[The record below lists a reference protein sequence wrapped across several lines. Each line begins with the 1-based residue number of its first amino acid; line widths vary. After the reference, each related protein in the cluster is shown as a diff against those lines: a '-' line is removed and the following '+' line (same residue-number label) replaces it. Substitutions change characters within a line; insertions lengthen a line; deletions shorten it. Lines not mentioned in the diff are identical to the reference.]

1 MTAIWQHDGNEWQ
14 LASTTGFDDERALQ
28 SLVDEAPQMLPLS
41 GSPNVVVIGREVQ
54 LGSGFAD
61 LLAIE
66 ADGRPVV
73 IEVKLARNA
82 EARRA
87 VVAQALAY
95 AAFLNEL
102 DAKTFEQ
109 SIAARH
115 VLSRG
120 WATLEEA
127 VSQSD
132 QSGAFDPAR
141 FRDGLD
147 QAFANGSFR
156 LVFVLDDAPTEL
168 VRLVGYLESV
178 TELLTI
184 DLITVDAYEIGGSKV
199 LVPQRVDPERVP
211 KESDRQPVRARAIAA
226 ERSTPGADEFERG
239 IQGLPGPQR
248 ERLTRLVAWA
258 RQLESE
264 GLARLTSFKGANGDT
279 LLPRLMPDNAGLV
292 TIWNQGGPV
301 LYFWRSVFE
310 RRAPRALP
318 RIEALVAPAEVGR
331 GTAIRD
337 ISDELV
343 EALTEAYREAATT
356 RTRST
361 FDWTPVR
368 RAVEAI
374 PRGRWTSYGDLAELA
389 GTAAITVGRFVAG
402 EEELVGAWRVMGADG
417 RPRPDFRWSDPSDE
431 RDIVQ
436 VLTSEGVRFGPN
448 GAADDAQRLRR
459 ADLEALVKTGE
470 GE

>member
-1 MTAIWQHDGNEWQ
+1 MTAIWQHDGTEWQ
-14 LASTTGFDDERALQ
+14 LASTSGFDDEKALQ
-28 SLVDEAPQMLPLS
+28 ALVDEAPQMLPLS
-41 GSPNVVVIGREVQ
+41 GSPDVVVIGREVQ
-54 LGSGFAD
+54 LGSGYVD

-102 DAKTFEQ
+102 DAATFEQ
-109 SIAARH
+109 AVVARH
-115 VLSRG
+115 LLSRG

-127 VSQSD
+127 VSQAD
-132 QSGAFDPAR
+132 QSGAFDAGR
-141 FRDGLD
+141 FREGLD
-147 QAFANGSFR
+147 QAFADGSFR

-178 TELLTI
+178 TDLLTI

-211 KESDRQPVRARAIAA
+211 KEAERQPVRARAVAA

-239 IQGLPGPQR
+239 IQTVPEAQR
-248 ERLTRLVAWA
+248 ERLARLVSWA
-258 RQLESE
+258 RQLEAE

-279 LLPRLMPDNAGLV
+279 LLPRLVPDNAGLV
-292 TIWNQGGPV
+292 TVWNQNGAV
-301 LYFWRSVFE
+301 LYFWRSVFQ
-310 RRAPRALP
+310 RRAPKSLP
-318 RIEALVAPAEVGR
+318 RVEELVAPAEVGQ
-331 GTAIRD
+331 GTAVRE

-343 EALTEAYREAATT
+343 EALTDAYREAAATKS
-356 RTRST
+356 RSA

-374 PRGRWTSYGDLAELA
+374 PPGRWTSYGDLAELA

-402 EEELVGAWRVMGADG
+402 DRGLSGAWRVMGADG
-417 RPRPDFRWSDPSDE
+417 RPRPDFRWSDPNDE
-431 RDIVQ
+431 RDIVE
-436 VLTSEGVRFGPN
+436 VLVSEGVRFGPN
-448 GAADDAQRLRR
+448 GSADESQRLRSS
-459 ADLEALVKTGE
+459 DLGKLAAAQTN
-470 GE
+470 

>member
-1 MTAIWQHDGNEWQ
+1 MTAIWQHDGTEWQ
-14 LASTTGFDDERALQ
+14 LAATTGFDDEKALQ
-28 SLVDEAPQMLPLS
+28 ALVDEAPQMLPLS
-41 GSPNVVVIGREVQ
+41 GSPDLVVIGREVQ

-66 ADGRPVV
+66 ADGRPAV

-102 DAKTFEQ
+102 DTATFEQ
-109 SIAARH
+109 SVVARH
-115 VLSRG
+115 LLARG

-127 VSQSD
+127 LSQAD

-141 FRDGLD
+141 FREGLD

-156 LVFVLDDAPTEL
+156 LVFVLDDAPMEL

-199 LVPQRVDPERVP
+199 LVPQRVDPARVP
-211 KESDRQPVRARAIAA
+211 KESVRQPLRARTVAA
-226 ERSTPGADEFERG
+226 ERSTAGADEFEHG
-239 IQGLPGPQR
+239 IEGVPEPHR
-248 ERLTRLVAWA
+248 ERLARLVAWA
-258 RQLESE
+258 RQLEAE
-264 GLARLTSFKGANGDT
+264 GLARLTSFKGTNGDT
-279 LLPRLMPDNAGLV
+279 LLPRLVPDNAGLV
-292 TIWNQGGPV
+292 TVWNQNGPV
-301 LYFWRSVFE
+301 LYFWRSVFQ
-310 RRAPRALP
+310 RRAPKSLP
-318 RIEALVAPAEVGR
+318 RIEALVAPAQVGQ
-331 GTAIRD
+331 GTAVRE

-343 EALTEAYREAATT
+343 DALTDAYREAAS
-356 RTRST
+356 TRSRSS

-374 PRGRWTSYGDLAELA
+374 PPGRWTSYGDLADLA
-389 GTAAITVGRFVAG
+389 GTAAITVGRFVAS
-402 EEELVGAWRVMGADG
+402 EEELPGAWRVMGADG
-417 RPRPDFRWSDPSDE
+417 RPRPDFRWSDPADD
-431 RDIVQ
+431 RDIVE
-436 VLTSEGVRFGPN
+436 VLMSEGIRFGPN
-448 GAADDAQRLRR
+448 GSAEESQRLRR
-459 ADLEALVKTGE
+459 PDLAALIQSVA
-470 GE
+470 